1 MPKRVLLL
9 TNPRSQE
16 AIAASKDVAA
26 LIESHATLLS
36 SQDALPE
43 PLPAETS
50 DTDVVVVLGGDG
62 TLLAQAR
69 RFVDTDIPLLGVNL
83 GRLGYIAEFA
93 LESLRDQAATLFG
106 DGELPTRSLS
116 MLHAEVFSSGKREPR
131 LQGIALNEAVVAN
144 GLPRHMMELSIAI
157 DGRMGPSVSG
167 DGLIVSTPI
176 GSTAY
181 NLSAGGPIVA
191 PDADAFA
198 ITPLAPHSLSFR
210 PVVVSGSSVIELSML
225 RASAIGGDQTCALV
239 LDGQVSEPLQD
250 SDRILL
256 KRHARQI
263 RFVRNTRADYW
274 GTLIE
279 RLHWA
284 APPKRRE
291 T

>member
-26 LIESHATLLS
+26 LIKSHATLLS

-43 PLPAETS
+43 PLPAEAS
-50 DTDVVVVLGGDG
+50 DADVVVVLGGDG

-69 RFVDTDIPLLGVNL
+69 RFVDMDIPLLGVNL

-93 LESLRDQAATLFG
+93 LESLRDQAATMFG

-116 MLHAEVFSSGKREPR
+116 MLHAGVFSSGKGEPR

-225 RASAIGGDQTCALV
+225 RASAVGGDQTCALV
-239 LDGQVSEPLQD
+239 LDGQVSEPLRD
-250 SDRILL
+250 ADRIVL

-263 RFVRNTRADYW
+263 RFVRNPRADYW

>member
-9 TNPRSQE
+9 SNPRSQE
-16 AIAASKDVAA
+16 AVVASKDVAT
-26 LIESHATLLS
+26 LIASHATLVASEEASTAPLS
-36 SQDALPE
+36 NLASSA
-43 PLPAETS
+43 
-50 DTDVVVVLGGDG
+50 DVVVVLGGDG

-69 RFVDTDIPLLGVNL
+69 RFVEKDVPLLGVNL
-83 GRLGYIAEFA
+83 GRLGYIAEFS
-93 LESLRDQAATLFG
+93 LESLRDQAGSLFG
-106 DGELPTRSLS
+106 DEALPTRSLS
-116 MLHAEVFSSGKREPR
+116 MLHAEVFSSGKQEAR
-131 LQGIALNEAVVAN
+131 LSGIALNEAVVAN

-210 PVVVSGSSVIELSML
+210 PVVVSGASVIELSML
-225 RASAIGGDQTCALV
+225 RASAVGGDQTCALV

-291 T
+291 S

>member
-9 TNPRSQE
+9 SNPRSQE
-16 AIAASKDVAA
+16 AMGASKDVAT
-26 LIESHATLLS
+26 LIASHATLVASEEASTAPLS
-36 SQDALPE
+36 HLASSA
-43 PLPAETS
+43 
-50 DTDVVVVLGGDG
+50 DVVVVLGGDG

-69 RFVDTDIPLLGVNL
+69 RFVEKDVPLLGVNL
-83 GRLGYIAEFA
+83 GRLGYIAEFS
-93 LESLRDQAATLFG
+93 LESLRDQAGSLFG
-106 DGELPTRSLS
+106 DEPLPTRSLS
-116 MLHAEVFSSGKREPR
+116 MLHAEVFSSGKQEAR
-131 LQGIALNEAVVAN
+131 LSGIALNEAVVAN

-210 PVVVSGSSVIELSML
+210 PVVVSGASVIELSML
-225 RASAIGGDQTCALV
+225 RASAVGGDQTCALV

-263 RFVRNTRADYW
+263 RFVRNTRTDYW

-291 T
+291 S